1 MDNFMF
7 QKLMNVKK
15 EDVKEVPKEDNSLEE
30 SNTNESSLA
39 SHGVEILDVSNDKA
53 KRFEEERQEE
63 REGYSARKNQ
73 E

>member
-15 EDVKEVPKEDNSLEE
+15 EDVKEVPKEEKSLEE
-30 SNTNESSLA
+30 SNANESSLA
-39 SHGVEILDVSNDKA
+39 SHGVEILDVSNDEA

>member
-30 SNTNESSLA
+30 SNVNELA
-39 SHGVEILDVSNDKA
+39 SHGVEVLDVSHDDEKQF
-53 KRFEEERQEE
+53 KEKRQEE
-63 REGYSARKNQ
+63 SEGYSARKNQ

>member
-15 EDVKEVPKEDNSLEE
+15 EDLEE
-30 SNTNESSLA
+30 SNVNELA
-39 SHGVEILDVSNDKA
+39 SHGVEVLDVSNDDEKQF
-53 KRFEEERQEE
+53 KEKRQEKS
-63 REGYSARKNQ
+63 EGYSARKNQ

>member
-30 SNTNESSLA
+30 SNVNDLA
-39 SHGVEILDVSNDKA
+39 SHGVEVLDVSNDDEKQF
-53 KRFEEERQEE
+53 KEKRQEE
-63 REGYSARKNQ
+63 SEGYSARKNQ

>member
-30 SNTNESSLA
+30 SNVNELA
-39 SHGVEILDVSNDKA
+39 SHGVEVLDVSYDDEKQF
-53 KRFEEERQEE
+53 KEKRQEE
-63 REGYSARKNQ
+63 SEGYSARKNQ

>member
-15 EDVKEVPKEDNSLEE
+15 EEVKEEPKEENSLEE
-30 SNTNESSLA
+30 SNANESSLA
-39 SHGVEILDVSNDKA
+39 SHGVEILDVSNDEA

>member
-30 SNTNESSLA
+30 SNVNELA
-39 SHGVEILDVSNDKA
+39 FHGVEVLDVSNDDEKQF
-53 KRFEEERQEE
+53 KEKRQEE
-63 REGYSARKNQ
+63 SEGYSARKNQ

>member
-30 SNTNESSLA
+30 SNVNELA
-39 SHGVEILDVSNDKA
+39 SHGVEVLDVSNDEA

>member
-15 EDVKEVPKEDNSLEE
+15 EDVKEEPKEENSLEE
-30 SNTNESSLA
+30 SNANELA
-39 SHGVEILDVSNDKA
+39 SHGVEILDVSNDEA

>member
-30 SNTNESSLA
+30 SNVNELA
-39 SHGVEILDVSNDKA
+39 SHGVEVLDVSNDEA

-63 REGYSARKNQ
+63 SEGYSARKNQ

>member
-30 SNTNESSLA
+30 SNVNELA
-39 SHGVEILDVSNDKA
+39 SHGVEVLDVSNDDEKQF
-53 KRFEEERQEE
+53 KEKRQEE
-63 REGYSARKNQ
+63 SEGYSARKNQ